1 MAGPC
6 GPATDRLTPTAPTEE
21 DAVRLV
27 SFEGGFGRLE
37 DGAVVP
43 MGPSLVDWLAFGTQ
57 GVATGRPLPLAETR
71 LLAPVPR
78 PGKIVCIGL
87 NYRDHARETGQE
99 IPSEPVL
106 FSKYANSV
114 VGPGADVVVPPE
126 ADRIDYEAELAV
138 VIGRRASAVSADQA
152 LGHVAG
158 YACANDVSSRS
169 LQFRSSQWL
178 LGKAIDTF
186 LPIGPYLVTADEV
199 PDPQA
204 LGIRCLV
211 NDEVRQHSDT
221 GQMIFGVAELV
232 AFASR
237 TITLEP
243 GDVLI
248 TGTPSG
254 VGMAADPPRYLRL
267 GDRMRVEID
276 GLGELD
282 NTLRARS

>member
-1 MAGPC
+1 M
-6 GPATDRLTPTAPTEE
+6 
-21 DAVRLV
+21 RLV

-138 VIGRRASAVSADQA
+138 VIGRRAGAVPVADA
-152 LGHVAG
+152 LDHVAG
-158 YACANDVSSRS
+158 YTCANDVTSRS

-186 LPIGPYLVTADEV
+186 LPLGPQLVTADEV

-211 NDEVRQHSDT
+211 NDELRQSSDA
-221 GQMIFGVAELV
+221 GQMVFGVAELIS
-232 AFASR
+232 FASR

-243 GDVLI
+243 GDLLV

-254 VGMAADPPRYLRL
+254 VGMAADPPWFLSP

-282 NTLRARS
+282 NTVRARA

>member
-1 MAGPC
+1 M
-6 GPATDRLTPTAPTEE
+6 
-21 DAVRLV
+21 RLV
-27 SFEGGFGRLE
+27 SFEGGFGRVE
-37 DGAVVP
+37 DDAVVP
-43 MGPSLVDWLAFGTQ
+43 MGPSLADWLAFGTQ
-57 GVATGRPLPLAETR
+57 GLATGAPRPLSEVK

-78 PGKIVCIGL
+78 PGKIVCVGL
-87 NYRDHARETGQE
+87 NYRDHARETGQD

-126 ADRIDYEAELAV
+126 AEEIDYEAELAV
-138 VIGRRASAVSADQA
+138 VIGRRASMVSTADA

-169 LQFRSSQWL
+169 LQFQSTQWL

-186 LPIGPYLVTADEV
+186 LPLGPFLVTADEV

-211 NDEVRQHSDT
+211 NDEPRQDSNT
-221 GQMIFGVAELV
+221 SEMVFGVAGLV
-232 AFASR
+232 SYTSR

-243 GDVLI
+243 GDLLV
-248 TGTPSG
+248 TGTPAG
-254 VGMAADPPRYLRL
+254 VGMAADPPRYLRA

-276 GLGELD
+276 GLGELE
-282 NTLRARS
+282 NTVRARP

>member
-1 MAGPC
+1 
-6 GPATDRLTPTAPTEE
+6 
-21 DAVRLV
+21 VRLV
-27 SFEGGFGRLE
+27 SFEGGFGRVE
-37 DGAVVP
+37 DGTVVP
-43 MGPSLVDWLAFGTQ
+43 MGPSLADWLAFGTQ
-57 GVATGRPLPLAETR
+57 SVATGAPRPLAELR

-78 PGKIVCIGL
+78 PGKIVCVGL
-87 NYRDHARETGQE
+87 NYRDHANETGQP

-114 VGPGADVVVPPE
+114 DGPGADVVVPPDAE
-126 ADRIDYEAELAV
+126 KIDYEAELAV
-138 VIGRRASAVSADQA
+138 VIGRRASAVPTGEA
-152 LGHVAG
+152 LDHVAG
-158 YACANDVSSRS
+158 YTCANDVSSRS

-186 LPIGPYLVTADEV
+186 LPLGPYLVTADEV

-211 NDEVRQHSDT
+211 NDELRQSSDT

-232 AFASR
+232 SFTSR

-248 TGTPSG
+248 TGTPAG
-254 VGMAADPPRYLRL
+254 VAMAADPPRYLRP
-267 GDRMRVEID
+267 GDRMRIEID
-276 GLGELD
+276 GVGELD
-282 NTLRARS
+282 NTVRASR

>member
-1 MAGPC
+1 
-6 GPATDRLTPTAPTEE
+6 
-21 DAVRLV
+21 VRLV
-27 SFEGGFGRLE
+27 SFEGGFGRVEE
-37 DGAVVP
+37 DAVVP

-57 GVATGRPLPLAETR
+57 GVATGAPRPLAEVR

-78 PGKIVCIGL
+78 PGKIVCVGL
-87 NYRDHARETGQE
+87 NYRDHADETRQP

-114 VGPGADVVVPPE
+114 VGPGADVVVPPG
-126 ADRIDYEAELAV
+126 AGKIDYEAELAV
-138 VIGRRASAVSADQA
+138 FIGRRASAVPTGAA
-152 LGHVAG
+152 LDHVAG
-158 YACANDVSSRS
+158 YTCANDVSSRS

-186 LPIGPYLVTADEV
+186 LPLGPYLVTADEV

-211 NDEVRQHSDT
+211 NGELRQSSDT
-221 GQMIFGVAELV
+221 GQMVFGVAELV
-232 AFASR
+232 SFASR

-243 GDVLI
+243 GDVLV

-254 VGMAADPPRYLRL
+254 VGMAADPPRYLGP

>member
-1 MAGPC
+1 
-6 GPATDRLTPTAPTEE
+6 
-21 DAVRLV
+21 VRLV
-27 SFEGGFGRLE
+27 SFEGGFGRVEE
-37 DGAVVP
+37 DSVVP

-57 GVATGRPLPLAETR
+57 GVATGAPRPLAEVR

-78 PGKIVCIGL
+78 PGKIVCVGL
-87 NYRDHARETGQE
+87 NYRDHAKETGQP

-114 VGPGADVVVPPE
+114 VGPGADVVVPPGAE
-126 ADRIDYEAELAV
+126 KIDYEAELAV
-138 VIGRRASAVSADQA
+138 VIGRRASAVPTGEA
-152 LGHVAG
+152 LDHVAG
-158 YACANDVSSRS
+158 YTCANDVSSRS
-169 LQFRSSQWL
+169 LQFRSGQWL

-186 LPIGPYLVTADEV
+186 LPLGPFLVTADEV

-211 NDEVRQHSDT
+211 NGELRQSSDT
-221 GQMIFGVAELV
+221 GQMVFGVAELV
-232 AFASR
+232 SFTSR

-243 GDVLI
+243 GDVLV

-254 VGMAADPPRYLRL
+254 VGMAADPPRYLGP

-282 NTLRARS
+282 NTVRVRS

>member
-1 MAGPC
+1 
-6 GPATDRLTPTAPTEE
+6 
-21 DAVRLV
+21 VRLV
-27 SFEGGFGRLE
+27 SFEGGFGRVE
-37 DGAVVP
+37 DDTVVP

-57 GVATGRPLPLAETR
+57 SVATAAPRPLSEVR

-78 PGKIVCIGL
+78 PGKIICVGL
-87 NYRDHARETGQE
+87 NYRDHARETGQP

-106 FSKYANSV
+106 FSKFANSV

-126 ADRIDYEAELAV
+126 AEQIDYEAELAV
-138 VIGRRASAVSADQA
+138 VIGRRASVVPTDKA
-152 LGHVAG
+152 LDHVAG

-169 LQFRSSQWL
+169 LQFRSGQWL

-186 LPIGPYLVTADEV
+186 LPLGPYLVTADEV

-211 NDEVRQHSDT
+211 NDELRQDSDT
-221 GQMIFGVAELV
+221 GEMVFGVAELV
-232 AFASR
+232 SFASR

-243 GDVLI
+243 GDLLV

-254 VGMAADPPRYLRL
+254 VGMASDPPRFLAP
-267 GDRMRVEID
+267 GDRMRVEVD
-276 GLGELD
+276 GLGALD
-282 NTLRARS
+282 NTVRARR